1 MTQVSSVVEPSQA
14 DRQEWEDIE
23 DFARELFHV
32 WLGDGDLAWAKT
44 AWQVLAQ
51 AGMTTYTSEA
61 ERTICMVRLI
71 ALSALY
77 REFCVRAFDEGSSGE
92 WQETVGTGLLGVY
105 PRLDPFTLGQL
116 TERRQIDVD
125 NSSLYE
131 SEPPAFTFVIME
143 LVREEYRGV
152 VDALTEQWGQNAL
165 FTTLWVSA
173 GFGQYEDEDDNRN
186 KDEEDDASPVTRE
199 QIDRIMNNDL
209 TGNKGYAYSWF
220 ADGLPL

>member
-1 MTQVSSVVEPSQA
+1 MTQAASVAEQSQA

-32 WLGDGDLAWAKT
+32 WAGDGDLEWAKT
-44 AWQVLAQ
+44 AWQALEQ
-51 AGMTTYTSEA
+51 GGLTTYTSEA
-61 ERTICMVRLI
+61 ERTHCIVRLL

-77 REFCVRAFDEGSSGE
+77 REFCVYAFDEGSSGE
-92 WQETVGTGLLGVY
+92 WQEAIDSDLLGDY
-105 PRLDPFTLGQL
+105 PRLDAFTLGQL

-152 VDALTEQWGQNAL
+152 VDVLMEQWGANAF
-165 FTTLWVSA
+165 FTSLWVSA
-173 GFGQYEDEDDNRN
+173 GFGQDYDDEDE
-186 KDEEDDASPVTRE
+186 ESSATSPVSGD
-199 QIDRIMNNDL
+199 QISHVT
-209 TGNKGYAYSWF
+209 TGKAGRAHSWF
-220 ADGLPL
+220 KDGLPL